1 METFFFYGVHRAV
14 TQFLLFG
21 FPKHYSF
28 PSHILFVC
36 LNHILLL
43 LASSSVHLFS
53 LHLDLFELLVCAV
66 VFSCSLSMMLLKRL
80 MGESKMLMFSSTN
93 VSFSE
98 GKYYR
103 HMLLVLIRRHRRIPF
118 AIIAFQM
125 AYGFHFLSFRNDF
138 QRRFPFIFIHLH
150 NSMHLETLMCVL
162 WMYVCVSL
170 NGRRKKM
177 KALYVS
183 RLAYTRNQKLMWVK
197 WLETEKPHD

>member
-14 TQFLLFG
+14 TRFLLFG

-36 LNHILLL
+36 LCHILLL

-150 NSMHLETLMCVL
+150 NSMHLETLMCAVD
-162 WMYVCVSL
+162 VCMCVIEWEKEKNESALCQSL
-170 NGRRKKM
+170 GIH
-177 KALYVS
+177 S
-183 RLAYTRNQKLMWVK
+183 
-197 WLETEKPHD
+197 